1 MTVLFTATD
10 SIHGGGTNERIIVL
24 NICGG
29 RMTSSGPPKNLTC
42 RLLMDYLSKWYR
54 PNQTA
59 WSQLAIRHIT
69 TLHKTAFESIRQQTA
84 NRNLQ
89 STWDYIGILAQAPPW
104 LAGND
109 WHFLAQLP
117 GSTTRQNNCIYGLL
131 VFGLLGC
138 YDYTPLWKEK
148 NNQFWFFSQ
157 FQLSVWYGHFRHISN
172 CAFLGERVLVSE
184 LDFIPM
190 SVTVEWNLK
199 WHVCICA
206 YTSGDEM
213 EKSFY
218 VMEFYIPSDIVS
230 ASSLKRSP
238 AHIHRLTIRL
248 IADSDRHRRY
258 SLEFISI
265 LILISMRRPPRIKQ
279 PMAILPLF
287 PWNRSKGRQMK
298 ATHLHVPLVGFPW
311 VGLLCL
317 AFLLFF

>member
-29 RMTSSGPPKNLTC
+29 RVTSSGPPKNLTW

-69 TLHKTAFESIRQQTA
+69 TLNKTAFQSIRQQTA
-84 NRNLQ
+84 NRNTRVNLRLYWRDG
-89 STWDYIGILAQAPPW
+89 TEILAQAPPW
-104 LAGND
+104 LAGDD

-117 GSTTRQNNCIYGLL
+117 GSTTRPNNCIYGLL

-199 WHVCICA
+199 WHVCICIR
-206 YTSGDEM
+206 TSGTRW
-213 EKSFY
+213 KNPFTSWNSIY
-218 VMEFYIPSDIVS
+218 
-230 ASSLKRSP
+230 
-238 AHIHRLTIRL
+238 RL
-248 IADSDRHRRY
+248 ISYRRV
-258 SLEFISI
+258 L
-265 LILISMRRPPRIKQ
+265 
-279 PMAILPLF
+279 
-287 PWNRSKGRQMK
+287 
-298 ATHLHVPLVGFPW
+298 
-311 VGLLCL
+311 
-317 AFLLFF
+317 